1 MGGGMLRIAR
11 LQEAVARGN
20 AEAAIDQL
28 LAESGGPLVDGDGV
42 TFLFRDADVDRV
54 YLRHEIMGLE
64 SMQEFLRLGDTSLF
78 YLPMQ
83 VPATARIE
91 YRLEIVRGSAHQVVL
106 DPLNPLRSDCPYGE
120 KSVVTGADYRPPEFS
135 RERPEVR
142 RGKILE
148 LSVDSRVFGERREF
162 LLYLPARYRSD
173 RTYPLLIVHDGPD
186 YLRYA
191 ALSTVLDNLL
201 HDREMADVIVLLT
214 GSPDRLVEYKV
225 DPRQGDFLV
234 RDLLPMVEERWPL
247 RRERS
252 ARCLMGA
259 SYGGLTSLHTFSRY
273 PEYFGMVFSQSGSF
287 VHADVRPRHPT
298 EGDPQLLADD
308 EPIKQFVASF
318 SRWKPEEAA
327 RLYLTCGRFE
337 SLIFFNRSLLN
348 VLQEHGYDYAF
359 RELYDG
365 HNWTCWRDGLRDG
378 FRYLFP
384 GDVLLYYP

>member
-11 LQEAVARGN
+11 LQEALARGN
-20 AEAAIDQL
+20 AEQAIDRL
-28 LAESGGPLVDGDGV
+28 LVESAGPLVDADGV
-42 TFLFRDADVDRV
+42 TFLFRDAEVDRV
-54 YLRHEIMGLE
+54 YLHHEIMGLE
-64 SMQEFLRLGDTSLF
+64 SKQEFLRLEQTSLF

-83 VPATARIE
+83 VPGSARIE
-91 YRLEIVRGSAHQVVL
+91 YRLEAVRGGRHQILL
-106 DPLNPLRSDCPYGE
+106 DPLNPNRSDCPYGE
-120 KSVVTGADYRPPEFS
+120 KSVVTGARYQPPEFS
-135 RERPEVR
+135 RVRPAVR
-142 RGKILE
+142 RGEILS

-162 LLYLPARYRSD
+162 LLYLPARYRDD

-191 ALSTVLDNLL
+191 ALSTVLDNLM
-201 HDREMADVIVLLT
+201 HDREMAEVIVVLT
-214 GSPDRLVEYKV
+214 GSPDRLTEYKV

-234 RDLLPMVEERWPL
+234 RDLLPFLEERWSL
-247 RRERS
+247 RRERES
-252 ARCLMGA
+252 RALMGA

-273 PEYFGMVFSQSGSF
+273 PEFFGLLFSQSGSF
-287 VHADVRPRHPT
+287 VHADVRPRHPA
-298 EGDPQLLADD
+298 GDDPEALGDD
-308 EPIKQFVASF
+308 EPIKRFVASF
-318 SRWKPEEAA
+318 SRWRPERPA

-348 VLQEHGYDYAF
+348 VLQEHGYDHAF
-359 RELYDG
+359 RESFDG